1 MAIIFKGASPGYS
14 QGGVTG
20 ADNGLTLNG
29 NTVELGGPLKRTTVI
44 DNSAFSLQIGL
55 SGGTNFSVRFDS
67 NQVRLHRNG
76 TGTGNMIQLGNSDGF
91 MQIGNFGETASGY
104 TGLGINL
111 LNAISGYSINNF
123 VRLIDFPG
131 TEFNIPS
138 GICIQSRQGSRYYGY
153 GIRAD
158 QVSDA
163 FAGIF
168 KDASS
173 TNTPLEIFDG
183 NNEGFV
189 FNLGTPGAGNT
200 VMHFDAANN
209 AFYVGK
215 LSGGSY
221 IEFRATGAEFYFNL
235 GGGVY
240 KNFGMPGNISEFKPK
255 DLEPYVAGAFTD
267 YIRFIIN
274 GAEYLIPAQLA

>member
-1 MAIIFKGASPGYS
+1 MAIQFNGAEPGYS

-44 DNSAFSLQIGL
+44 DNSAFSLQIGP
-55 SGGTNFSVRFDS
+55 SGGTNFSVLFNN
-67 NQVRLHRNG
+67 NQLRLHRNG
-76 TGTGNMIQLGNSDGF
+76 SGTGNMFRLGNSDGIV
-91 MQIGNFGETASGY
+91 QVENYGENANGY
-104 TGLGINL
+104 TGFGISL
-111 LNAISGYSINNF
+111 TDFISGYSISDF
-123 VRLIDFPG
+123 MRLIDFPG

-183 NNEGFV
+183 NNEGFA